1 MKIARVETG
10 HIALVWLLI
19 FVLLGSML
27 WFGYRRNT
35 ASLNQLMRSETHTLM
50 DVITVSSAASIH
62 ALDELEYL
70 SEERLLDNAFH
81 IATMYGHSTP
91 SAKDVVLLASRFSLH
106 RIVFL
111 DRRGRIAADSDTT
124 VIPVELLSA
133 AAPVIDGREIMKT
146 AGFTG
151 SRYFGGQPYGVVA
164 ARPAGG
170 AVIVAADPE
179 RMLWYRRTIGL
190 GTVFRDFGSR
200 EGIRYVV
207 LQDSLGIIAASPGV
221 REMTSI
227 AVDPFLARARKE
239 GDSRTIRFNGETVVE
254 AVRPFIVDDVNLG
267 ILRVG
272 HSTATVNAIKSR
284 AFLQFMFL
292 FVAAVISGALLV
304 VYAVLR
310 QKYMLLTA
318 EHDRILAEVRLMEE
332 DRRRS
337 ERLASMG
344 RLAAGVAHEIRNPL
358 NAVSIIIQRLKA
370 EFVPSGQPDEYA
382 SLLTT
387 VRSEIAR
394 IGGIIE
400 SFLRYARPPR
410 LEIVEVRLSGLAV
423 DAVAV
428 IEEKARVHGVA
439 VSIDIPDGLVCRCDP
454 TQMKQAL
461 LNLILN
467 AVEAAGTGGAV
478 TIAARPAGGDV
489 ILDVRDTGPGIPDD
503 IMPGIFDPYFTTK
516 EHGTGLGLSEVHR
529 IITSHGGRI
538 SASNAP
544 SGGAVLSI
552 RLPEKSA

>member
-10 HIALVWLLI
+10 HIALVWFLI
-19 FVLLGSML
+19 FVLIGSML
-27 WFGYRRNT
+27 WFGYRRNI

-50 DVITVSSAASIH
+50 DVVAVSSAASIH
-62 ALDELEYL
+62 ALDEIEYL

-81 IATMYGHSTP
+81 IAGKFEHSAP
-91 SAKDVVLLASRFSLH
+91 SQDEAALLAHRFGLH

-111 DRRGRIAADSDTT
+111 DRRGRIVADSDTSA
-124 VIPVELLSA
+124 IPVELLSA
-133 AAPVIDGREIMKT
+133 AAPVIDGRDIMKT

-151 SRYFGGQPYGVVA
+151 SRYLGGQPYGVVA
-164 ARPAGG
+164 ARPGGG
-170 AVIVAADPE
+170 AVIVADDPD
-179 RMLWYRRTIGL
+179 RMLRYRRIIGL

-227 AVDPFLARARKE
+227 AGDPFLATTRKG

-254 AVRPFIVDDVNLG
+254 AVRPLVVDDVNLG

-272 HSTATVNAIKSR
+272 HSTATVNAIKKR
-284 AFLQFMFL
+284 ALMQFMLL

-318 EHDRILAEVRLMEE
+318 EHDRILAEVRIMEE
-332 DRRRS
+332 ERRRS

-370 EFVPSGQPDEYA
+370 EFVPNGQAEEYS

-394 IGGIIE
+394 ISGIIE
-400 SFLRYARPPR
+400 SFLRFARPPK
-410 LEIVEVRLSGLAV
+410 LEIGEVELSGIVADAAAV
-423 DAVAV
+423 V
-428 IEEKARVHGVA
+428 EEKARVNGIAISV
-439 VSIDIPDGLVCRCDP
+439 DIPGGIICRCDP
-454 TQMKQAL
+454 AQMKQAL

-467 AVEAAGTGGAV
+467 AVEASGNGGKV
-478 TIAARPAGGDV
+478 IIAARDSGSEI

-529 IITSHGGRI
+529 IVTSHGGRV

-544 SGGAVLSI
+544 SGGAVLTI